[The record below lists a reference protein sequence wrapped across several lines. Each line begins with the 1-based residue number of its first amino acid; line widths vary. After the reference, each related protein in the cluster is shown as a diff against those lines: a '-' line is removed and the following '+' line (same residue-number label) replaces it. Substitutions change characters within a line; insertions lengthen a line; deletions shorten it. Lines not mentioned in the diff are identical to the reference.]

1 MKKLLVLLVLLPQ
14 ILLGQQDP
22 IERMDRNYACSV
34 ERTIVKKKIKSEFK
48 PTLSTHTQKE
58 AIDPIEYLLSNS
70 FDEVY
75 SFLRDYNRSGQTDIF
90 SDQNTLKVVQY
101 FKDEVIQL
109 IDPQLTDETPSK
121 FIAYFRAYDWQAWYQ
136 SDVTYYEPY
145 IDALFDALG
154 DLYNYEPYWEKTG
167 ELNGFRWNSTLVLDI
182 EKYRIRA
189 YDLIILNLEKST
201 DDFVGAETPQVDHLN
216 ALSSLIWRAFA
227 NNDSEFIERFATDT
241 HAHDLIFNIID
252 NDVLANNE
260 SYNTEYI
267 SFNFI
272 RTLGTVFNK
281 LTEYP
286 NIDVTDL
293 VNQAIEQFNQTQFG
307 ENRHMHWVANLINVN
322 YDLGIDFNQIKQDYF
337 DLEFG
342 TSVEYDNGTIKI
354 YSAID
359 STRIESIYLDVR
371 QTRANFFKLTGDK
384 VPVEGD
390 LNETINFYI
399 FQSPERYDALGNLLF
414 NIPTNNGG
422 IYIENNSAFYT
433 FDREDDYLP
442 INFLVNHE
450 YTHYLDGRY
459 NIHGTFGELEF
470 YDWDTGRYVFWT
482 EGLAGFVGSANR
494 KTGWNIAYS
503 NASQVAND
511 VNENSTITLK
521 ESIRTS
527 YSNWRMYAY
536 SDAAWGFLYENLH
549 EELMELFSLVK
560 QNNIQEYFSKLDDI
574 TFDLSLEPLY
584 QEYLIQIKDKF
595 ESGLTDHEPL
605 ISYDFSEPI
614 ISNDSIQFAFNNIG
628 LKEFQLETS
637 YQNPFEYI
645 AARKD
650 TLVSSIKEVD
660 EYIQTIIKQ
669 TDSIEVDYTGYKI
682 LLGQIDSFEKVDNQY
697 KVYYSLELPVNGSFI
712 HPEDPVDPDPEDPVD
727 PEDPDPDPEDP
738 VDPIDPVDP
747 VDPVDP
753 EPVITEF
760 ILYPNPTVSEINVT
774 GLPDNSDIYI
784 YDIQGRVRFSTK
796 HQTGVFKQNVSRLET
811 GIYIFVYRS
820 TLGMK
825 SIKFIK
831 R

>member
-22 IERMDRNYACSV
+22 IERMDRNYVCSV

-48 PTLSTHTQKE
+48 PTLSAHTQKE
-58 AIDPIEYLLSNS
+58 AIDPVEYLLSNS

-75 SFLRDYNRSGQTDIF
+75 SFLRDYSRSGQTDIF
-90 SDQNTLKVVQY
+90 SDENSLKVVQY
-101 FKDEVIQL
+101 FKEEVIQL
-109 IDPQLTDETPSK
+109 VDANLSNSNPAK
-121 FIAYFRAYDWQAWYQ
+121 FIEYFRSYDWHAWFRD
-136 SDVTYYEPY
+136 DVRLYEPY
-145 IDALFDALG
+145 IDSLFIAMG

-167 ELNGFRWNSTLVLDI
+167 ELNSFRWQATLVLDI
-182 EKYRIRA
+182 EGHRTKA

-201 DDFVGAETPQVDHLN
+201 DDIIAAEVPQVDHLN
-216 ALSSLIWRAFA
+216 AISSLVWRAFA
-227 NNDSEFIERFATDT
+227 NNDSAFINRFLNDT
-241 HAHDLIFNIID
+241 NAHDLIFNIID
-252 NDVLANNE
+252 NPKFINDTA
-260 SYNTEYI
+260 YI
-267 SFNFI
+267 PLNFI
-272 RTLGTVFNK
+272 RTIGMVLTKSLDYQNIDSSSLFNK
-281 LTEYP
+281 SI
-286 NIDVTDL
+286 NR
-293 VNQAIEQFNQTQFG
+293 FNQTQFG
-307 ENRHMHWVANLINVN
+307 ETKHMHWVSNLIKID
-322 YDLGIDFNQIKQDYF
+322 YDFGINFDQIKQQYF
-337 DLEFG
+337 DLEF
-342 TSVEYDNGTIKI
+342 SSIVEYDNGTIKI

-359 STRIESIYLDVR
+359 STRVESIYLDVR

-390 LNETINFYI
+390 TNETINFYI
-399 FQSPERYDALGNLLF
+399 FQSAERYDALGNLLF
-414 NIPTNNGG
+414 NVPTNNGG

-503 NASQVAND
+503 NAAQVAND

-560 QNNIQEYFSKLDDI
+560 QNNIQEYFNKLDAI
-574 TFDLSLEPLY
+574 TFDTSLEPLY

-595 ESGLTDHEPL
+595 ESGLTNHEPL

-645 AARKD
+645 VARKD

-727 PEDPDPDPEDP
+727 PDPDPDPEDP
-738 VDPIDPVDP
+738 VDPVDPVDP
-747 VDPVDP
+747 IDPVDP

-784 YDIQGRVRFSTK
+784 YDIQGRIRFNTK